1 MSVDMSAVLK
11 QLKETYT
18 GGAYD
23 ELNQI
28 NQKYLLLNAYFL
40 TADAE
45 FKKAFLESP
54 YQLLEE
60 FVGMKIPN
68 DVTVVFDTNDRRW
81 PKLQVS
87 TEKGTF
93 DYSEEAAAVKQN
105 KYFGNGEIDSQTV
118 VRAGAG
124 RVTLYVPEKS
134 NECRNTVV
142 LPWFVPDSD
151 LITEYKFEGDGY
163 EIILSCC

>member
-1 MSVDMSAVLK
+1 MSVDMQDVLSD
-11 QLKETYT
+11 LKKMYSDK
-18 GGAYD
+18 AYD
-23 ELNQI
+23 ELTQI

-40 TADAE
+40 TADEE
-45 FKKAFLESP
+45 FRKAFLESP
-54 YQLLEE
+54 YELLEK
-60 FVGMKIPN
+60 FVGMKIPD

-81 PKLQVS
+81 PQLQVS
-87 TEKGTF
+87 TEKGSY

-105 KYFGNGEIDSQTV
+105 QYFGNGVIESQTV

-124 RVTLYVPEKS
+124 KVTLYVPEKANES
-134 NECRNTVV
+134 NKVVV
-142 LPWFVPDSD
+142 LPWFVPDTD